1 MKTVGQY
8 VVAWL
13 LAALPSICNAQSVN
27 DSSELYPGERVLSQG
42 GLTFDDVSRVNL
54 SLADIVAAFGS
65 KRIEA
70 GWEVEPLISAGCV
83 DVAALLIQPG
93 TDGVDTVWVE
103 SGLRSRFAL
112 EPAAEPLFRVVYF

>member
-1 MKTVGQY
+1 MAKDGKTYGHIMDPRTGRPAEGLIGVT
-8 VVAWL
+8 VIA
-13 LAALPSICNAQSVN
+13 PSAMIADGWSTSLFVHGPV
-27 DSSELYPGERVLSQG
+27 DARRKARER
-42 GLTFDDVSRVNL
+42 
-54 SLADIVAAFGS
+54 
-65 KRIEA
+65 
-70 GWEVEPLISAGCV
+70 V